1 MKRYLL
7 IILFFSIHCL
17 AKGQDIEL
25 ANEYFKQG
33 EYEKAKDIFQK
44 IAKDKNN
51 IRLIHQNYI
60 QCLFKLKNFDEAE
73 KYLKRQIKSNDL
85 TGIAYRSDYTS
96 LLEMTGKFEE
106 AQKEM
111 ETLIDLAARTEGTIY
126 ELQDLLYRNSKT
138 ELVIQLLKKGRE
150 IAKDENK
157 FAILMARAYLYNGQ
171 KEPMIEEMLK
181 YGLIEGNQDYVKAT
195 FQDNL
200 KTEAE
205 IDMLE
210 KALYSKVQKF
220 PTEQY
225 YTDIL
230 IWHLI
235 QQKEFSKAFIQT
247 RALDRRLR
255 QDGQRVFELAQTALV
270 NKDFKVAIQMYDY
283 VMKEYPQGQYYTYA
297 RRNALFCKEEV
308 VKTAYP
314 VSVADIRS
322 LIKDY
327 QGLFSDLGR
336 NVKTME
342 ALRNTAQLYA
352 FYLNER
358 DTAITVLETA
368 IMIAGSDNAFRDKC
382 KLDLG
387 DIYVLKNEPWEAT
400 LLYSQVEK
408 SQKEDQ
414 LGQEAKLKNA
424 KLHYYN
430 GEFDLSKE
438 VLDILKKAT
447 TREIANDAM
456 QLSLL
461 IQDNIGLDTSEV
473 AMKEYAKVDLLLFQN
488 KNAEAMTAL
497 NQIFEKYKSH
507 SLADDILL
515 LRANTNLKIN
525 QPQKALEDLELL
537 RKNYSFDIL
546 ADDALFLEAKIYEE
560 SFQQK
565 DKAMEL
571 YREILQKFPGSIY
584 GAEAR
589 KRFRNLRGDTIN

>member
-1 MKRYLL
+1 
-7 IILFFSIHCL
+7 
-17 AKGQDIEL
+17 
-25 ANEYFKQG
+25 
-33 EYEKAKDIFQK
+33 
-44 IAKDKNN
+44 
-51 IRLIHQNYI
+51 
-60 QCLFKLKNFDEAE
+60 
-73 KYLKRQIKSNDL
+73 
-85 TGIAYRSDYTS
+85 
-96 LLEMTGKFEE
+96 
-106 AQKEM
+106 
-111 ETLIDLAARTEGTIY
+111 
-126 ELQDLLYRNSKT
+126 
-138 ELVIQLLKKGRE
+138 
-150 IAKDENK
+150 
-157 FAILMARAYLYNGQ
+157 
-171 KEPMIEEMLK
+171 
-181 YGLIEGNQDYVKAT
+181 
-195 FQDNL
+195 
-200 KTEAE
+200 
-205 IDMLE
+205 
-210 KALYSKVQKF
+210 
-220 PTEQY
+220 
-225 YTDIL
+225 
-230 IWHLI
+230 
-235 QQKEFSKAFIQT
+235 
-247 RALDRRLR
+247 
-255 QDGQRVFELAQTALV
+255 
-270 NKDFKVAIQMYDY
+270 
-283 VMKEYPQGQYYTYA
+283 MKEYPHGQFYTYA
-297 RRNALFCKEEV
+297 RRNALFCKEKV
-308 VKTAYP
+308 VKTSFP
-314 VSVADIRS
+314 VNITDIRA

-327 QGLFSDLGR
+327 QGLFSELGR

-368 IMIAGSDNAFRDKC
+368 IMIAGSDNAFRDRC

-408 SQKEDQ
+408 SQKEDY

-424 KLHYYN
+424 KLYYYN

-488 KNAEAMTAL
+488 RNSEAIL
-497 NQIFEKYKSH
+497 VLDQIFEKYKSH
-507 SLADDILL
+507 SLADDILW

-525 QPQKALEDLELL
+525 QPLKALEDLELL
-537 RKNYSFDIL
+537 RKNYNFDIL

-560 SFQQK
+560 NFHQK

-571 YREILQKFPGSIY
+571 YREILQKFSGSIF

>member
-1 MKRYLL
+1 
-7 IILFFSIHCL
+7 
-17 AKGQDIEL
+17 
-25 ANEYFKQG
+25 
-33 EYEKAKDIFQK
+33 
-44 IAKDKNN
+44 
-51 IRLIHQNYI
+51 
-60 QCLFKLKNFDEAE
+60 
-73 KYLKRQIKSNDL
+73 
-85 TGIAYRSDYTS
+85 
-96 LLEMTGKFEE
+96 
-106 AQKEM
+106 
-111 ETLIDLAARTEGTIY
+111 
-126 ELQDLLYRNSKT
+126 
-138 ELVIQLLKKGRE
+138 
-150 IAKDENK
+150 
-157 FAILMARAYLYNGQ
+157 
-171 KEPMIEEMLK
+171 MIEEMLK

-195 FQDNL
+195 LQDNL
-200 KTEAE
+200 KTEPE

-210 KALYSKVQKF
+210 KVLCSKVQRF

-225 YTDIL
+225 YVDIL
-230 IWHLI
+230 IWHLM
-235 QQKEFSKAFIQT
+235 QQKEFTKAFIQT
-247 RALDRRLR
+247 RALDRRLK

-270 NKDFKVAIQMYDY
+270 NRDYKSAIQMYEY
-283 VMKEYPQGQYYTYA
+283 VMKEYPHGQFYTYA

-308 VKTAYP
+308 VKTSFP
-314 VSVADIRS
+314 VNITDIRA

-327 QGLFSDLGR
+327 QGLFSELGR

-368 IMIAGSDNAFRDKC
+368 IMIAGSDNAFRDRC

-408 SQKEDQ
+408 SQKEDY

-424 KLHYYN
+424 KLYYYN

-488 KNAEAMTAL
+488 RNSEAIL
-497 NQIFEKYKSH
+497 VLDQIFEKYKSH
-507 SLADDILL
+507 SLADDILW

-525 QPQKALEDLELL
+525 QPLKALEDLELL
-537 RKNYSFDIL
+537 RKNYNFDIL

-560 SFQQK
+560 NFQQK

-571 YREILQKFPGSIY
+571 YREILQKFSGSIF

>member
-1 MKRYLL
+1 MKQYLL
-7 IILFFSIHCL
+7 IILFFSINWL
-17 AKGQDIEL
+17 AKGQDIDL

-33 EYEKAKDIFQK
+33 EYEKAKDIYLK
-44 IAKDKNN
+44 ISKDKNN
-51 IRLIHQNYI
+51 IRLIHQNFV
-60 QCLFKLKNFDEAE
+60 QCLFKLKNFDEAG

-85 TGIAYRSDYTS
+85 TAIVYRSDYIN
-96 LLEMTGKFEE
+96 LLEITGKFEE

-111 ETLIDLAARTEGTIY
+111 EILIELAARTEGTIY
-126 ELQDLLYRNSKT
+126 ELQEMLYRNSKT
-138 ELVIQLLKKGRE
+138 ELVIQLLNKGRE
-150 IAKDENK
+150 IAKDQNK
-157 FAILMARAYLYNGQ
+157 YAILMARAYLYNGQ

-181 YGLIEGNQDYVKAT
+181 YGLIEGNQDYVKTT

-200 KTEAE
+200 KSEAE

-225 YTDIL
+225 YVDIL
-230 IWHLI
+230 IWQLI
-235 QQKEFSKAFIQT
+235 QQKEFIKAFIQT

-270 NKDFKVAIQMYDY
+270 NRDYKSAIQMYEY
-283 VMKEYPQGQYYTYA
+283 VMKEYPEGQFYAYA

-308 VKTAYP
+308 VKTSFP
-314 VSVADIRS
+314 VNITDIRS

-327 QGLFSDLGR
+327 QGLFLDLGR

-352 FYLNER
+352 FYLNEK

-408 SQKEDQ
+408 SQKEDY

-424 KLHYYN
+424 KLYYYN

-456 QLSLL
+456 QLSLFIL
-461 IQDNIGLDTSEV
+461 DNIGIDTSEV

-488 KNAEAMTAL
+488 RNVEAMTAL
-497 NQIFEKYKSH
+497 DLIYEKYKTH
-507 SLADDILL
+507 SLADDILW
-515 LRANTNLKIN
+515 LRANTNLKTN

-537 RKNYSFDIL
+537 RKNYNFDIL

-560 SFQQK
+560 SFHQK
-565 DKAMEL
+565 ERAMEL
-571 YREILQKFPGSIY
+571 YREILQKFPGSIF

>member
-7 IILFFSIHCL
+7 IIFFFSINWL

-33 EYEKAKDIFQK
+33 EYEKAKNIFQK

-85 TGIAYRSDYTS
+85 TGIVYRSDYTS
-96 LLEMTGKFEE
+96 LLEMNGKFEE

-111 ETLIDLAARTEGTIY
+111 EIVIDLAARTEGTIY
-126 ELQDLLYRNSKT
+126 ELQDMLYKNSKT
-138 ELVIQLLKKGRE
+138 ELVIQLLKRGRE
-150 IAKDENK
+150 FAKDENK
-157 FAILMARAYLYNGQ
+157 FTILMARAYLYNGQ

-181 YGLIEGNQDYVKAT
+181 YGLIEGNYDYVKAT

-200 KTEAE
+200 KTEPE

-210 KALYSKVQKF
+210 KVLYSKVQRF

-225 YTDIL
+225 YVDIL
-230 IWHLI
+230 IWHLM
-235 QQKEFSKAFIQT
+235 QQKEFTKAFIQT
-247 RALDRRLR
+247 RALDRRLK

-270 NKDFKVAIQMYDY
+270 NRDYKSAIQMYEY
-283 VMKEYPQGQYYTYA
+283 VMKEYPQGQFYTYA

-308 VKTAYP
+308 VKTSFP
-314 VSVADIRS
+314 VNISDIRS

-368 IMIAGSDNAFRDKC
+368 IMIAGSDNAFRDRC

-408 SQKEDQ
+408 SQKEDY

-424 KLHYYN
+424 KLHYYS

-488 KNAEAMTAL
+488 RNSEAIL
-497 NQIFEKYKSH
+497 VLDQIFEKYKSH
-507 SLADDILL
+507 SLADDILW

-537 RKNYSFDIL
+537 RKNYNFDIL
-546 ADDALFLEAKIYEE
+546 ADDALFLEAIIYEE
-560 SFQQK
+560 NFQQK

-571 YREILQKFPGSIY
+571 YREILQKFSGSIF

>member
-7 IILFFSIHCL
+7 IILFFSINWL

-85 TGIAYRSDYTS
+85 TGIVYRSDYTS

-111 ETLIDLAARTEGTIY
+111 EILIDLAARSEGTIY

-157 FAILMARAYLYNGQ
+157 YAILMARAYLYNGQ

-181 YGLIEGNQDYVKAT
+181 YGLVEGNQDYVKAT

-205 IDMLE
+205 VDMLE
-210 KALYSKVQKF
+210 KALYSRVQKF

-235 QQKEFSKAFIQT
+235 QQKEFAKAFIQT
-247 RALDRRLR
+247 RALDRRLK

-270 NKDFKVAIQMYDY
+270 NKDYKSAIQMYEY
-283 VMKEYPQGQYYTYA
+283 VMKENPQGQYYAYA

-308 VKTAYP
+308 VKTSYP
-314 VSVADIRS
+314 VSITDIRS

-408 SQKEDQ
+408 SQKEDF

-488 KNAEAMTAL
+488 RNAEAMAAL
-497 NQIFEKYKSH
+497 DQIFEKYKSH
-507 SLADDILL
+507 SLADDILW

-537 RKNYSFDIL
+537 RKNYNVDIL

-560 SFQQK
+560 NFQQK

-571 YREILQKFPGSIY
+571 YREILQKFPGSIF

>member
-1 MKRYLL
+1 MKQYLL
-7 IILFFSIHCL
+7 IFLFFSINWL
-17 AKGQDIEL
+17 AKGQDIDL

-33 EYEKAKDIFQK
+33 EYEKAKDIYLK
-44 IAKDKNN
+44 ISKDKNN
-51 IRLIHQNYI
+51 IRLIHQNFV
-60 QCLFKLKNFDEAE
+60 QCLFKLKNFDEAG
-73 KYLKRQIKSNDL
+73 KYFKRQIKSNDL
-85 TGIAYRSDYTS
+85 TGIVYRSDYIN
-96 LLEMTGKFEE
+96 LLEITGKFEE

-111 ETLIDLAARTEGTIY
+111 EILIDLAARTEGTIY
-126 ELQDLLYRNSKT
+126 ELQDILYRNSKT
-138 ELVIQLLKKGRE
+138 ELVIQLFNKSRE
-150 IAKDENK
+150 IAKDQNK
-157 FAILMARAYLYNGQ
+157 YALLMARAYLYNGQ
-171 KEPMIEEMLK
+171 KESMIEEMLK
-181 YGLIEGNQDYVKAT
+181 YGLIEGNQDYVKTT

-200 KTEAE
+200 KNEAE

-210 KALYSKVQKF
+210 KALYSKVQKY

-225 YTDIL
+225 YVDIL
-230 IWHLI
+230 IWQLI
-235 QQKEFSKAFIQT
+235 QQKEFIKAFIQT
-247 RALDRRLR
+247 RALDRRFK

-270 NKDFKVAIQMYDY
+270 NKDYKSAIQMYEY
-283 VMKEYPQGQYYTYA
+283 VMKEYPEGQFYAYA
-297 RRNALFCKEEV
+297 RRNSLFCKEEV
-308 VKTAYP
+308 VKTSFP
-314 VSVADIRS
+314 VNITDIRS

-327 QGLFSDLGR
+327 QGLFLDLGR
-336 NVKTME
+336 NIKTME

-352 FYLNER
+352 FYLNEK
-358 DTAITVLETA
+358 DTAIKVLENA
-368 IMIAGSDNAFRDKC
+368 IMIAGSDNAFRDRC

-408 SQKEDQ
+408 SQKEDY

-424 KLHYYN
+424 KLYYYN

-456 QLSLL
+456 QLSLFIL
-461 IQDNIGLDTSEV
+461 DNIGIDTSEV

-488 KNAEAMTAL
+488 RNSEAMTTL
-497 NQIFEKYKSH
+497 DQIFEKYKTN
-507 SLADDILL
+507 SLADDILW
-515 LRANTNLKIN
+515 LRANTNLKTN

-537 RKNYSFDIL
+537 RKNYNFDIL

-560 SFQQK
+560 NFQQK

-571 YREILQKFPGSIY
+571 YREILQKFPGSIF

>member
-60 QCLFKLKNFDEAE
+60 QCLFKLKNFDEVE

-270 NKDFKVAIQMYDY
+270 NKDFKVAIQMYEY

-488 KNAEAMTAL
+488 KNAEAMIAL

-584 GAEAR
+584 EAEAR

>member
-96 LLEMTGKFEE
+96 LLAMTGKFEE

-270 NKDFKVAIQMYDY
+270 NKDFKVAIQMYEY

-387 DIYVLKNEPWEAT
+387 DIYVLKNESWEAT

-488 KNAEAMTAL
+488 KNAEAMIAL

>member
-7 IILFFSIHCL
+7 IILIFSINWL

-33 EYEKAKDIFQK
+33 EYEKAKNIFQK

-51 IRLIHQNYI
+51 IRLVHQNYI

-85 TGIAYRSDYTS
+85 TGIVYRSDYTS
-96 LLEMTGKFEE
+96 LLEMNGKFEE

-111 ETLIDLAARTEGTIY
+111 EILIDLAARTEGTIY
-126 ELQDLLYRNSKT
+126 ELQDMLYRNSKT
-138 ELVIQLLKKGRE
+138 ELVIQLLKRGRE
-150 IAKDENK
+150 FAKDDNK
-157 FAILMARAYLYNGQ
+157 FTILMARAYLYNGQ

-200 KTEAE
+200 KTELE

-210 KALYSKVQKF
+210 KALYSKVQRF

-225 YTDIL
+225 YVDIL
-230 IWHLI
+230 IWHLM
-235 QQKEFSKAFIQT
+235 QQKEFTKAFIQT
-247 RALDRRLR
+247 RALDRRLK

-270 NKDFKVAIQMYDY
+270 NRDYKSAIQMYEY
-283 VMKEYPQGQYYTYA
+283 VMKEYPQGQFYTYA

-308 VKTAYP
+308 VKTSFP
-314 VSVADIRS
+314 VNINDIRS

-352 FYLNER
+352 FYLNEK

-368 IMIAGSDNAFRDKC
+368 IMIAGSDNTFRDRC

-408 SQKEDQ
+408 SQKEEY

-473 AMKEYAKVDLLLFQN
+473 AMKEYANVDLLLFQN
-488 KNAEAMTAL
+488 RNSEAIL
-497 NQIFEKYKSH
+497 VLDQIFEKYKSH
-507 SLADDILL
+507 SLADDILW

-537 RKNYSFDIL
+537 RKNYNFDIL

-560 SFQQK
+560 NFQQK

-571 YREILQKFPGSIY
+571 YREILQKFSGSIF

>member
-7 IILFFSIHCL
+7 IILFFSINWL

-33 EYEKAKDIFQK
+33 EYEKAKNIFQK

-73 KYLKRQIKSNDL
+73 KYLKRQIKNNDL
-85 TGIAYRSDYTS
+85 TGIVYRSDYTN
-96 LLEMTGKFEE
+96 LLEMNGKFEE

-111 ETLIDLAARTEGTIY
+111 EILIDLAARTEGTIY
-126 ELQDLLYRNSKT
+126 ELQDMLYKNSKT
-138 ELVIQLLKKGRE
+138 ELVIQLLKRGRE
-150 IAKDENK
+150 YAKDENR
-157 FAILMARAYLYNGQ
+157 FTILMARAYLYNGQ

-200 KTEAE
+200 KTEPE

-210 KALYSKVQKF
+210 KVLYSKVQRF

-225 YTDIL
+225 YVDIL
-230 IWHLI
+230 IWHLM
-235 QQKEFSKAFIQT
+235 QQKEFTKAFIQT
-247 RALDRRLR
+247 RALDRRLK

-270 NKDFKVAIQMYDY
+270 NRDYKSAIQMYEY
-283 VMKEYPQGQYYTYA
+283 VMKEYPQGQFYTYA

-308 VKTAYP
+308 VKTSFP
-314 VSVADIRS
+314 VNITDIRA

-368 IMIAGSDNAFRDKC
+368 IMIAGSDNAFRDRC

-408 SQKEDQ
+408 SQKEDY

-488 KNAEAMTAL
+488 RNSEAIL
-497 NQIFEKYKSH
+497 VLDQIFEKYKSH
-507 SLADDILL
+507 SLADDILW
-515 LRANTNLKIN
+515 LRANTNLIIN

-537 RKNYSFDIL
+537 RKNYNFDIL

-560 SFQQK
+560 NFQQK

-571 YREILQKFPGSIY
+571 YREILQKFSGSIF

>member
-1 MKRYLL
+1 MKQYLL
-7 IILFFSIHCL
+7 IILFFSINWL
-17 AKGQDIEL
+17 AKGQDIDL

-33 EYEKAKDIFQK
+33 EYEKAKDIYLK
-44 IAKDKNN
+44 ISKDKNN
-51 IRLIHQNYI
+51 IRLIHQNFV
-60 QCLFKLKNFDEAE
+60 QCLFKLKNFDEAG

-85 TGIAYRSDYTS
+85 TAIVYRSDYIN
-96 LLEMTGKFEE
+96 LLEITGKFEE

-111 ETLIDLAARTEGTIY
+111 EILIELAARTEGTIY
-126 ELQDLLYRNSKT
+126 ELQEMLYRNSKT
-138 ELVIQLLKKGRE
+138 ELVIQLLNKGRE
-150 IAKDENK
+150 IAKDQNK
-157 FAILMARAYLYNGQ
+157 YAILMARAYLYNGQ

-181 YGLIEGNQDYVKAT
+181 YGLIEGNQDYVKTT

-200 KTEAE
+200 KSEAE

-225 YTDIL
+225 YVDIL
-230 IWHLI
+230 IWQLI
-235 QQKEFSKAFIQT
+235 QQKEFIKAFIQT

-270 NKDFKVAIQMYDY
+270 NRDYKSAIQMYEY
-283 VMKEYPQGQYYTYA
+283 VMKEYPEGQFYAYA

-308 VKTAYP
+308 VKTSFP
-314 VSVADIRS
+314 VNNTDIRS

-327 QGLFSDLGR
+327 QGLFLDLGR

-352 FYLNER
+352 FYLNEK

-408 SQKEDQ
+408 SQKEDY

-424 KLHYYN
+424 KLYYYN

-456 QLSLL
+456 QLSLFIL
-461 IQDNIGLDTSEV
+461 DNIGIDTSEV

-488 KNAEAMTAL
+488 RNVEAMTAL
-497 NQIFEKYKSH
+497 DLIYEKYKTH
-507 SLADDILL
+507 SLADDILW
-515 LRANTNLKIN
+515 LRANTNLKTN

-537 RKNYSFDIL
+537 RKNYNFDIL

-565 DKAMEL
+565 EKAMEL

>member
-157 FAILMARAYLYNGQ
+157 FAILMARAYLYNSQ

-270 NKDFKVAIQMYDY
+270 NKDFKVAIQMYEY

-488 KNAEAMTAL
+488 KNAEAMIAL

>member
-7 IILFFSIHCL
+7 IILIFSINWL

-33 EYEKAKDIFQK
+33 EYEKAKNIFQK

-51 IRLIHQNYI
+51 IRLVHQNYI

-85 TGIAYRSDYTS
+85 TGIVYRSDYTS
-96 LLEMTGKFEE
+96 LLEMNGKFEE

-111 ETLIDLAARTEGTIY
+111 EILIDLAARTEGTIY
-126 ELQDLLYRNSKT
+126 ELQDMLYRNSKT
-138 ELVIQLLKKGRE
+138 ELVIQLLKRGRVY
-150 IAKDENK
+150 AKDDNK
-157 FAILMARAYLYNGQ
+157 FTILMARAYLYNGQ

-200 KTEAE
+200 KTELE

-210 KALYSKVQKF
+210 KALYSKVQRF

-225 YTDIL
+225 YVDIL
-230 IWHLI
+230 IWHLM
-235 QQKEFSKAFIQT
+235 QQKEFTKAFIQT
-247 RALDRRLR
+247 RALDRRLK

-270 NKDFKVAIQMYDY
+270 NRDYKSAIQMYEY
-283 VMKEYPQGQYYTYA
+283 VMKEYPQGQFYTYA

-308 VKTAYP
+308 VKTSFP
-314 VSVADIRS
+314 VNINDIRS

-368 IMIAGSDNAFRDKC
+368 IMIAGSDNTFRDRC

-408 SQKEDQ
+408 SQKEEY

-473 AMKEYAKVDLLLFQN
+473 AMKEYANVDLLLFQN
-488 KNAEAMTAL
+488 RNSEAIL
-497 NQIFEKYKSH
+497 VLDQIFEKYKSH
-507 SLADDILL
+507 SLADDILW

-537 RKNYSFDIL
+537 RKNYNFDIL

-560 SFQQK
+560 NFQQK

-571 YREILQKFPGSIY
+571 YREILQKFSGSIF

>member
-73 KYLKRQIKSNDL
+73 RYLKRQIKSNDL

-270 NKDFKVAIQMYDY
+270 NKDFKVAIQMYEY

-336 NVKTME
+336 NVKTMD

-488 KNAEAMTAL
+488 KNAEAMIAL

>member
-1 MKRYLL
+1 M
-7 IILFFSIHCL
+7 FVIHWV
-17 AKGQDIEL
+17 ANGQDIEL

-60 QCLFKLKNFDEAE
+60 QCLLKLKNYDEAE
-73 KYLKRQIKSNDL
+73 KYLKRQFKSNES
-85 TGIAYRSDYTS
+85 TIIYRADYIT
-96 LLEMTGKFEE
+96 LLEMTGKIDE
-106 AQKEM
+106 AQKET
-111 ETLIDLAARTEGTIY
+111 ELLIDIASKQEGTIY
-126 ELQDLLYRNSKT
+126 ELQDFFYKNSKL
-138 ELVIQLLKKGRE
+138 EQVVQLLKKSRLV
-150 IAKDENK
+150 AKDENK
-157 FAILMARAYLYNGQ
+157 YAILMARAYLYNGQ
-171 KEPMIEEMLK
+171 KDNMIEEMLK
-181 YGLIEGNQDYVKAT
+181 YGLTEGNAEYVKAT

-200 KTEAE
+200 KTDSE

-210 KALYSKVQKF
+210 KALYSRVQKF
-220 PTEQY
+220 PNEQY
-225 YTDIL
+225 YNEIL
-230 IWHLI
+230 IWHLV
-235 QQKEFSKAFIQT
+235 QQKEFYKAFIQT
-247 RALDRRLR
+247 RALDRRFK
-255 QDGQRVFELAQTALV
+255 QDGQKVFELAQTALV
-270 NKDFKVAIQMYDY
+270 NKDYRNAIQMYEY
-283 VMKEYPQGQYYTYA
+283 VLKEYPQGQYYTYA
-297 RRNALFCKEEV
+297 RRNAIFCKEEV
-308 VKTAYP
+308 VKTTYP
-314 VSVADIRS
+314 VNLTDIRN

-327 QGLFSDLGR
+327 QSMFTDLGR
-336 NVKTME
+336 NTKTME

-358 DTAITVLETA
+358 DTAIVVLETA
-368 IMIAGSDNAFRDKC
+368 ILIAGSDNIFRDKC
-382 KLDLG
+382 KIDLG

-408 SQKEDQ
+408 SEKEEL
-414 LGQEAKLKNA
+414 LGQEAKLRNA

-430 GEFDLSKE
+430 GDFALAKD

-473 AMKEYAKVDLLLFQN
+473 AMKEYASIDLLLFQN
-488 KNAEAMTAL
+488 KNEEAMIAL
-497 NQIFEKYKSH
+497 NKMFEKFKSH
-507 SLADDILL
+507 SLADEILW
-515 LRANTNLKIN
+515 LRANTNLKTN
-525 QPQKALEDLELL
+525 QPQKALEDLELI
-537 RKNYSFDIL
+537 RKNYNFDIL
-546 ADDALFLEAKIYEE
+546 ADDALFLAAKIYEE
-560 SFQQK
+560 NLEQK

>member
-7 IILFFSIHCL
+7 IILFFGIQIM

-60 QCLFKLKNFDEAE
+60 QCLFKLKNFDDAE

-85 TGIAYRSDYTS
+85 TGIVFRSDYTS

-111 ETLIDLAARTEGTIY
+111 ENLIDLAARSEGSIY

-157 FAILMARAYLYNGQ
+157 YAILMARAFLYNGQ

-181 YGLIEGNQDYVKAT
+181 YGLLEGNQEYVKAT

-205 IDMLE
+205 VDMLE

-235 QQKEFSKAFIQT
+235 QQKEFTKAFIQT

-270 NKDFKVAIQMYDY
+270 NKDYKSAIQMYEY
-283 VMKEYPQGQYYTYA
+283 VMKEYPQGQYYAYA

-308 VKTAYP
+308 VKTTYP
-314 VSVADIRS
+314 VSIADIRS

-336 NVKTME
+336 NIKTME

-358 DTAITVLETA
+358 DTAISVLETA
-368 IMIAGSDNAFRDKC
+368 IMIAGSDNTFRDKC

-387 DIYVLKNEPWEAT
+387 DIYILKNEPWEAT

-408 SQKEDQ
+408 SQKEDF

-430 GEFDLSKE
+430 GEFDLAKD

-488 KNAEAMTAL
+488 RNSEAMAAL
-497 NQIFEKYKSH
+497 DQIFEKYKSH
-507 SLADDILL
+507 SLADDILW

-525 QPQKALEDLELL
+525 KPEKALEDLELL
-537 RKNYSFDIL
+537 RKNYNFDIL
-546 ADDALFLEAKIYEE
+546 ADDALFLQAKIYEE
-560 SFQQK
+560 NFQQK

-571 YREILQKFPGSIY
+571 YREILQKFPGSIF

-589 KRFRNLRGDTIN
+589 KRFRYLRGDTIN

>member
-1 MKRYLL
+1 
-7 IILFFSIHCL
+7 
-17 AKGQDIEL
+17 
-25 ANEYFKQG
+25 
-33 EYEKAKDIFQK
+33 
-44 IAKDKNN
+44 
-51 IRLIHQNYI
+51 
-60 QCLFKLKNFDEAE
+60 
-73 KYLKRQIKSNDL
+73 
-85 TGIAYRSDYTS
+85 
-96 LLEMTGKFEE
+96 
-106 AQKEM
+106 
-111 ETLIDLAARTEGTIY
+111 
-126 ELQDLLYRNSKT
+126 
-138 ELVIQLLKKGRE
+138 
-150 IAKDENK
+150 
-157 FAILMARAYLYNGQ
+157 MARAYLYNGQ

-200 KTEAE
+200 KTELE

-210 KALYSKVQKF
+210 MALYSKVQRF

-225 YTDIL
+225 YVDIL
-230 IWHLI
+230 IWHLM
-235 QQKEFSKAFIQT
+235 QQKEFTKAFIQT
-247 RALDRRLR
+247 RALDRRLK

-270 NKDFKVAIQMYDY
+270 NRDYKSAIQMYEY
-283 VMKEYPQGQYYTYA
+283 VMKEYPQGQFYTYA

-308 VKTAYP
+308 VKTSFP
-314 VSVADIRS
+314 VNINDIRS

-352 FYLNER
+352 FYLNEK

-368 IMIAGSDNAFRDKC
+368 IMIAGSDNTFRDRC

-408 SQKEDQ
+408 SQKEEY

-473 AMKEYAKVDLLLFQN
+473 AMKEYANVDLLLFQN
-488 KNAEAMTAL
+488 RNSEAIL
-497 NQIFEKYKSH
+497 VLDQIFEKYKSH
-507 SLADDILL
+507 SLADDILW

-537 RKNYSFDIL
+537 RKNYNFDIL

-560 SFQQK
+560 NFQQK

-571 YREILQKFPGSIY
+571 YREILQKFSGSIF

>member
-1 MKRYLL
+1 M
-7 IILFFSIHCL
+7 
-17 AKGQDIEL
+17 
-25 ANEYFKQG
+25 
-33 EYEKAKDIFQK
+33 YE
-44 IAKDKNN
+44 
-51 IRLIHQNYI
+51 
-60 QCLFKLKNFDEAE
+60 
-73 KYLKRQIKSNDL
+73 
-85 TGIAYRSDYTS
+85 
-96 LLEMTGKFEE
+96 
-106 AQKEM
+106 
-111 ETLIDLAARTEGTIY
+111 
-126 ELQDLLYRNSKT
+126 
-138 ELVIQLLKKGRE
+138 
-150 IAKDENK
+150 
-157 FAILMARAYLYNGQ
+157 
-171 KEPMIEEMLK
+171 
-181 YGLIEGNQDYVKAT
+181 
-195 FQDNL
+195 
-200 KTEAE
+200 
-205 IDMLE
+205 
-210 KALYSKVQKF
+210 
-220 PTEQY
+220 
-225 YTDIL
+225 
-230 IWHLI
+230 
-235 QQKEFSKAFIQT
+235 
-247 RALDRRLR
+247 
-255 QDGQRVFELAQTALV
+255 
-270 NKDFKVAIQMYDY
+270 Y

-297 RRNALFCKEEV
+297 RRNAIFCKEEI
-308 VKTAYP
+308 VKTTYP
-314 VSVADIRS
+314 VNINDIRG

-414 LGQEAKLKNA
+414 LGQEAKLRNA

-461 IQDNIGLDTSEV
+461 IQDNIGLDTSEA
-473 AMKEYAKVDLLLFQN
+473 AMKEYANIDLLLFQN
-488 KNAEAMTAL
+488 KNSEAMIAL
-497 NQIFEKYKSH
+497 DIIFEKYKSH
-507 SLADDILL
+507 SLADDILW
-515 LRANTNLKIN
+515 LRANTHLKIN
-525 QPQKALEDLELL
+525 QAQKALEDLEIL
-537 RKNYSFDIL
+537 RKNYNFDIL

-560 SFQQK
+560 NLNQK

-571 YREILQKFPGSIY
+571 YREVLQKFPGSIY

>member
-235 QQKEFSKAFIQT
+235 QQKEFFKAFIQT

-270 NKDFKVAIQMYDY
+270 NKDFKVAIQMYEY

-488 KNAEAMTAL
+488 KNAEAMIAL

>member
-7 IILFFSIHCL
+7 IILFFSINWL

-33 EYEKAKDIFQK
+33 EYEKAKNIFQK

-73 KYLKRQIKSNDL
+73 KYLKRQIKNNDL
-85 TGIAYRSDYTS
+85 TGIVYRSDYTN
-96 LLEMTGKFEE
+96 LLEMNGKLEE

-111 ETLIDLAARTEGTIY
+111 EILIDLAARSEGTIY
-126 ELQDLLYRNSKT
+126 ELQDMLYRNSKT
-138 ELVIQLLKKGRE
+138 ELVIQLLKRGRE
-150 IAKDENK
+150 FSKDENK

-195 FQDNL
+195 LQDNL
-200 KTEAE
+200 KTEPE

-210 KALYSKVQKF
+210 KVLYSKVQRF

-225 YTDIL
+225 YVDIL
-230 IWHLI
+230 IWHLM
-235 QQKEFSKAFIQT
+235 QQKEFTKAFIQT
-247 RALDRRLR
+247 RALDRRLK

-270 NKDFKVAIQMYDY
+270 NRDYKSAIQMYEY
-283 VMKEYPQGQYYTYA
+283 VMKEYPHGQFYTYA

-308 VKTAYP
+308 VKTRFP
-314 VSVADIRS
+314 VNITDIRA

-327 QGLFSDLGR
+327 QGLFSELGR

-368 IMIAGSDNAFRDKC
+368 IMIAGSDNAFRDRC

-408 SQKEDQ
+408 SQKEDY

-424 KLHYYN
+424 KLYYYN

-488 KNAEAMTAL
+488 RNSEAIL
-497 NQIFEKYKSH
+497 VLDQIFEKYKSH
-507 SLADDILL
+507 SLADDILW

-525 QPQKALEDLELL
+525 QPLKALEDLELL
-537 RKNYSFDIL
+537 RKNYNFDIL

-560 SFQQK
+560 NFQQK

-571 YREILQKFPGSIY
+571 YREILQKFSGSIF

>member
-7 IILFFSIHCL
+7 IIFFFSINWL

-33 EYEKAKDIFQK
+33 EYEKAKNIFQK

-85 TGIAYRSDYTS
+85 TGIVYRSDYTS
-96 LLEMTGKFEE
+96 LLEMNGKFEE

-111 ETLIDLAARTEGTIY
+111 EIVIDLAARTEGTIY
-126 ELQDLLYRNSKT
+126 ELQDILYRNSKT
-138 ELVIQLLKKGRE
+138 ELVIQLLKRGRE
-150 IAKDENK
+150 FAKDENK
-157 FAILMARAYLYNGQ
+157 FTILMARAYLYNGQ

-181 YGLIEGNQDYVKAT
+181 YGLIEGNYDYVKAT

-200 KTEAE
+200 KTEPE

-210 KALYSKVQKF
+210 KVLYSKVQRF

-225 YTDIL
+225 YVDIL
-230 IWHLI
+230 IWHLM
-235 QQKEFSKAFIQT
+235 QQKEFTKAFIQT
-247 RALDRRLR
+247 RALDRRLK

-270 NKDFKVAIQMYDY
+270 NRDYKSAIQMYEY
-283 VMKEYPQGQYYTYA
+283 VMKEYPQGQFYTYA

-308 VKTAYP
+308 LKTSFP
-314 VSVADIRS
+314 VNITDIRS

-368 IMIAGSDNAFRDKC
+368 IMIAASDNAFRDRC

-408 SQKEDQ
+408 SQKEDY

-424 KLHYYN
+424 KLHYYS

-488 KNAEAMTAL
+488 RNSEAILVL

-507 SLADDILL
+507 SLADDILW

-537 RKNYSFDIL
+537 RKNYNFDIL
-546 ADDALFLEAKIYEE
+546 ADDALFLEAIIYEE
-560 SFQQK
+560 NFQQK

-571 YREILQKFPGSIY
+571 YREILQKFSGSIF

>member
-1 MKRYLL
+1 MKRYLILCL
-7 IILFFSIHCL
+7 ILMVGLIVR
-17 AKGQDIEL
+17 AQDIEL

-44 IAKDKNN
+44 IVKDKKANAT
-51 IRLIHQNYI
+51 LVHQNYL
-60 QCLFKLKNFDEAE
+60 QCLLKLKDFNEAE
-73 KYLKRQIKSNDL
+73 KFLKRQIKNNESM
-85 TGIAYRSDYTS
+85 IIYRADYAN
-96 LLEMTGKFEE
+96 LLEMTGRIDES
-106 AQKEM
+106 QKEM
-111 ETLIDLAARTEGTIY
+111 SMLIDAAAKSESSIF
-126 ELQDLLYRNSKT
+126 ELQDFLYRNAKT
-138 ELVIQLLKKGRE
+138 EQVIQLLKKGRE
-150 IAKDENK
+150 VFRDENR
-157 FAILMARAYLYNGQ
+157 FALFLARAYLYNGQ
-171 KEPMIEEMLK
+171 KDLMIEEMLK
-181 YGLIEGNQDYVKAT
+181 YGFTEGNQDYIKAT

-200 KTEAE
+200 KTEPE

-210 KALYSKVQKF
+210 KVLYSKVQRF
-220 PTEQY
+220 PNEQY
-225 YTDIL
+225 YTDML

-235 QQKEFSKAFIQT
+235 QQKEFYKAFIQT
-247 RALDRRLR
+247 RALDRRLK
-255 QDGQRVFELAQTALV
+255 QDGQKVFELAQITLI
-270 NKDFKVAIQMYDY
+270 NKDFRNATQMYEY
-283 VMKEYPQGQYYTYA
+283 VMKEYPQGQFYPYA
-297 RRNALFCKEEV
+297 RRNVIFCKEEV
-308 VKTAYP
+308 IKTTYP
-314 VSVADIRS
+314 VNLTDIRG
-322 LIKDY
+322 LIKSY
-327 QGLFSDLGR
+327 QGLFADLGQ

-358 DTAITVLETA
+358 DTATLILETA
-368 IMIAGSDNAFRDKC
+368 IKIAGSDNIFRDKC

-400 LLYSQVEK
+400 LVYSQVEK

-414 LGQEAKLKNA
+414 LGQDAKLRNA

-473 AMKEYAKVDLLLFQN
+473 AMKEYAAIDLLLFQN
-488 KNAEAMTAL
+488 KNTEAIAAL
-497 NQIFEKYKSH
+497 DKAFEKYKTH
-507 SLADDILL
+507 GLADEILW
-515 LRANTNLKIN
+515 LRANTNMKIN
-525 QPQKALEDLELL
+525 EPNKALNDLELL
-537 RKNYSFDIL
+537 RKNYNFDIL
-546 ADDALFLEAKIYEE
+546 ADDAVFLEAKIYDEKLD
-560 SFQQK
+560 QK

>member
-1 MKRYLL
+1 MKQYLL
-7 IILFFSIHCL
+7 IILFFSINWL
-17 AKGQDIEL
+17 AKGQDIDL

-33 EYEKAKDIFQK
+33 EYEKAKDIYLK
-44 IAKDKNN
+44 ISKDKNN
-51 IRLIHQNYI
+51 IRLIHQNFV
-60 QCLFKLKNFDEAE
+60 QCLFKLKNFDEAG

-85 TGIAYRSDYTS
+85 TAIVYRSDYIN
-96 LLEMTGKFEE
+96 LLEITGKFEE

-111 ETLIDLAARTEGTIY
+111 EILIELAARTEGTIY
-126 ELQDLLYRNSKT
+126 ELQEMLYRNSKT
-138 ELVIQLLKKGRE
+138 ELVIQLLNKGRE
-150 IAKDENK
+150 IAKDQNK
-157 FAILMARAYLYNGQ
+157 YAILMARAYLYNGQ

-181 YGLIEGNQDYVKAT
+181 YGLIEGNQDYVKTT

-200 KTEAE
+200 KSEAE

-225 YTDIL
+225 YVDIL
-230 IWHLI
+230 IWQLI
-235 QQKEFSKAFIQT
+235 QQKEFIKAFIQT

-270 NKDFKVAIQMYDY
+270 NRDYKSAIQMYEY
-283 VMKEYPQGQYYTYA
+283 VMKEYPEGQFYAYA

-308 VKTAYP
+308 VKTSFP
-314 VSVADIRS
+314 VNITDIRS

-327 QGLFSDLGR
+327 QGLFLDLGR

-352 FYLNER
+352 FYLNEK

-408 SQKEDQ
+408 SQKEDY

-424 KLHYYN
+424 KLYYYN

-456 QLSLL
+456 QLSLFIL
-461 IQDNIGLDTSEV
+461 DNIGIDTSEV

-488 KNAEAMTAL
+488 RNVEAMTAL
-497 NQIFEKYKSH
+497 DLIYEKYKTH
-507 SLADDILL
+507 SLADDILW
-515 LRANTNLKIN
+515 LRANTNLKTN

-537 RKNYSFDIL
+537 RKNYNFDIL

-565 DKAMEL
+565 EKAMEL

>member
-7 IILFFSIHCL
+7 IIFFFSINWL

-33 EYEKAKDIFQK
+33 EYEKAKNIFQK

-85 TGIAYRSDYTS
+85 TGIVYRSDYTS
-96 LLEMTGKFEE
+96 LLEMNGKFEE

-111 ETLIDLAARTEGTIY
+111 EIVIDLAARTEGTIY
-126 ELQDLLYRNSKT
+126 ELQDMLYKNSKT
-138 ELVIQLLKKGRE
+138 ELVIQLLKRGRE
-150 IAKDENK
+150 FAKDENK
-157 FAILMARAYLYNGQ
+157 FTILMARAYLYNGQ

-181 YGLIEGNQDYVKAT
+181 YGLIEGNYDYVKAT

-200 KTEAE
+200 KTEPE

-210 KALYSKVQKF
+210 KVLYSKVQRF

-225 YTDIL
+225 YVDIL
-230 IWHLI
+230 IWHLM
-235 QQKEFSKAFIQT
+235 QQKEFTKAFIQT
-247 RALDRRLR
+247 RALDRRLK

-270 NKDFKVAIQMYDY
+270 NRDYKSAIQMYEY
-283 VMKEYPQGQYYTYA
+283 VMKEYPQGQFYTYA

-308 VKTAYP
+308 VKTSFP
-314 VSVADIRS
+314 VNITDIRS

-368 IMIAGSDNAFRDKC
+368 IMIAGSDNAFRDRC

-408 SQKEDQ
+408 SQKEDY

-424 KLHYYN
+424 KLHYYS

-488 KNAEAMTAL
+488 RNSEAILVL

-507 SLADDILL
+507 SLADDILW

-537 RKNYSFDIL
+537 RKNYNFDIL
-546 ADDALFLEAKIYEE
+546 ADDALFLEAIIYEE
-560 SFQQK
+560 NFQQK

-571 YREILQKFPGSIY
+571 YREILQKFSGSIF

>member
-1 MKRYLL
+1 MKQYLL
-7 IILFFSIHCL
+7 IILFFSINWL
-17 AKGQDIEL
+17 AKGQDIDL

-33 EYEKAKDIFQK
+33 EYEKAKDIYLK
-44 IAKDKNN
+44 ISKDKNN
-51 IRLIHQNYI
+51 NRLIHQNFV
-60 QCLFKLKNFDEAE
+60 QCLFKLKNFDEAG

-85 TGIAYRSDYTS
+85 TAIVYRSDYIN
-96 LLEMTGKFEE
+96 LLEITGKFEE

-111 ETLIDLAARTEGTIY
+111 EILIELAARTEGTIY
-126 ELQDLLYRNSKT
+126 ELQEMLYRNSKT
-138 ELVIQLLKKGRE
+138 ELVIQLLNKGRE
-150 IAKDENK
+150 IAKDQNK
-157 FAILMARAYLYNGQ
+157 YAILMARAYLYNGQ

-181 YGLIEGNQDYVKAT
+181 YGLIEGNQDYVKTT

-200 KTEAE
+200 KSEAE

-225 YTDIL
+225 YVDIL
-230 IWHLI
+230 IWQLI
-235 QQKEFSKAFIQT
+235 QQKEFIKAFIQT

-270 NKDFKVAIQMYDY
+270 NRDYKSAIQMYEY
-283 VMKEYPQGQYYTYA
+283 VMKEYPEGQFYAYA

-308 VKTAYP
+308 VKTSFP
-314 VSVADIRS
+314 VNNTDIRS

-327 QGLFSDLGR
+327 QGLFLDLGR

-352 FYLNER
+352 FYLNEK
-358 DTAITVLETA
+358 DTAITVLENA

-408 SQKEDQ
+408 SQKEDY

-424 KLHYYN
+424 KLYYYN

-456 QLSLL
+456 QLSLFIL
-461 IQDNIGLDTSEV
+461 DNIGIDTSEV

-488 KNAEAMTAL
+488 RNLEAMTAL
-497 NQIFEKYKSH
+497 DLIFEKYKTH
-507 SLADDILL
+507 SLADDILW
-515 LRANTNLKIN
+515 LRANTNLKTN

-537 RKNYSFDIL
+537 RKNYNFDIL

-560 SFQQK
+560 SFHQK
-565 DKAMEL
+565 ERAMEL
-571 YREILQKFPGSIY
+571 YRKILQKFPGSIY

>member
-1 MKRYLL
+1 MKQYLL
-7 IILFFSIHCL
+7 IILFFSINWL
-17 AKGQDIEL
+17 AKGQDIDL

-33 EYEKAKDIFQK
+33 EYEKAKDIYLK
-44 IAKDKNN
+44 ISKDKNN
-51 IRLIHQNYI
+51 IRLIHQNFV
-60 QCLFKLKNFDEAE
+60 QCLFKLKNFDEAG

-85 TGIAYRSDYTS
+85 TAIVYRSDYIN
-96 LLEMTGKFEE
+96 LLEITGKFEE

-111 ETLIDLAARTEGTIY
+111 EILIELAARTEGTIY
-126 ELQDLLYRNSKT
+126 ELQEMLYRNSKT
-138 ELVIQLLKKGRE
+138 ELVIQLLNKGRE
-150 IAKDENK
+150 IAKDQNK
-157 FAILMARAYLYNGQ
+157 YAILMARAYLYNGQ

-181 YGLIEGNQDYVKAT
+181 YGLIEGNQDYVKTT

-200 KTEAE
+200 KSEAE

-225 YTDIL
+225 YVDIL
-230 IWHLI
+230 IWQLI
-235 QQKEFSKAFIQT
+235 QQKEFIKAFIQT

-270 NKDFKVAIQMYDY
+270 NRDYKSAIQMYEY
-283 VMKEYPQGQYYTYA
+283 VMKEYPEGQFYAYA

-308 VKTAYP
+308 VKTSFP
-314 VSVADIRS
+314 VNITDIRS

-327 QGLFSDLGR
+327 QGLFLDLGR

-352 FYLNER
+352 FYLNEK
-358 DTAITVLETA
+358 DTAITVLENA

-408 SQKEDQ
+408 SQKEDY

-424 KLHYYN
+424 KLYYYN

-456 QLSLL
+456 QLSLFIL
-461 IQDNIGLDTSEV
+461 DNIGIDTSEV

-488 KNAEAMTAL
+488 RNVEAMTAL
-497 NQIFEKYKSH
+497 DLIYEKYKTH
-507 SLADDILL
+507 SLADDILW
-515 LRANTNLKIN
+515 LRANTNLKTN

-537 RKNYSFDIL
+537 RKNYNFDIL

-565 DKAMEL
+565 EKAMEL

>member
-7 IILFFSIHCL
+7 IILFFSIHWL

-73 KYLKRQIKSNDL
+73 KYLKRQIRSNDL
-85 TGIAYRSDYTS
+85 TGIVFRSDYTN

-157 FAILMARAYLYNGQ
+157 YAILMARAYLYNGQ

-181 YGLIEGNQDYVKAT
+181 YGLAESNQDYVKAT

-235 QQKEFSKAFIQT
+235 QQKEFTKAFIQT
-247 RALDRRLR
+247 RALDRRLK
-255 QDGQRVFELAQTALV
+255 QEGQRVFELAQTALV
-270 NKDFKVAIQMYDY
+270 NKDYKSAIQMYEY
-283 VMKEYPQGQYYTYA
+283 VMKEYPQGQYYAYA

-308 VKTAYP
+308 VKTTYP
-314 VSVADIRS
+314 VSIADIRS

-430 GEFDLSKE
+430 GEFDLAKD

-473 AMKEYAKVDLLLFQN
+473 AMQEYAKVDLLLFQN
-488 KNAEAMTAL
+488 RNAEAMAAL
-497 NQIFEKYKSH
+497 DQIFEKYKSH
-507 SLADDILL
+507 SLADDILW

-525 QPQKALEDLELL
+525 KPEKALEDLELL
-537 RKNYSFDIL
+537 RKNYNFDIL

-560 SFQQK
+560 NFQQK

-571 YREILQKFPGSIY
+571 YREILQKFPGSIF

>member
-7 IILFFSIHCL
+7 IILFFSINWL

-33 EYEKAKDIFQK
+33 EYEKAKNIFQK

-73 KYLKRQIKSNDL
+73 KYLKRQIKNNDL
-85 TGIAYRSDYTS
+85 TGIVYRSDYTN
-96 LLEMTGKFEE
+96 LLEMNGKFEE

-111 ETLIDLAARTEGTIY
+111 EILIDLAARTEVTIY
-126 ELQDLLYRNSKT
+126 ELQDMLYKNSKT
-138 ELVIQLLKKGRE
+138 ELVIQLLKRGRE
-150 IAKDENK
+150 YAKDENR
-157 FAILMARAYLYNGQ
+157 FTILMARAYLYNGQ

-200 KTEAE
+200 KTEPE

-210 KALYSKVQKF
+210 KVLYSKVQRF

-225 YTDIL
+225 YVDIL
-230 IWHLI
+230 IWHLM
-235 QQKEFSKAFIQT
+235 QQKEFTKAFIQT
-247 RALDRRLR
+247 RALDRRLK

-270 NKDFKVAIQMYDY
+270 NRDYKSAIQMYEY
-283 VMKEYPQGQYYTYA
+283 VMKEYPQGQFYTYA

-308 VKTAYP
+308 VKTSFP
-314 VSVADIRS
+314 VNITDIRA

-368 IMIAGSDNAFRDKC
+368 IMIAGSDNAFRDRC

-408 SQKEDQ
+408 SQKEDY

-488 KNAEAMTAL
+488 RNSEAIL
-497 NQIFEKYKSH
+497 VLDQIFEKYKSH
-507 SLADDILL
+507 SLADDILW
-515 LRANTNLKIN
+515 LRANTNLIIN

-537 RKNYSFDIL
+537 RKNYNFDIL

-560 SFQQK
+560 NFQQK

-571 YREILQKFPGSIY
+571 YREILQKFSGSIF

>member
-7 IILFFSIHCL
+7 IILFFLINWL

-25 ANEYFKQG
+25 ANQYFKQG

-51 IRLIHQNYI
+51 IRLIHQNYM
-60 QCLFKLKNFDEAE
+60 QCLVKLKNFDEAE

-85 TGIAYRSDYTS
+85 TGIVYRSDYAN
-96 LLEMTGKFEE
+96 LLEMNGKFEE

-111 ETLIDLAARTEGTIY
+111 ETLIDFASKTEGTIY

-138 ELVIQLLKKGRE
+138 EVVIQLLKKGRQF
-150 IAKDENK
+150 AKDENK
-157 FAILMARAYLYNGQ
+157 FAVLIARAYLYNGQ

-181 YGLIEGNQDYVKAT
+181 YGLTEGNQDYVKAT

-210 KALYSKVQKF
+210 KVLYSKVQKF

-230 IWHLI
+230 IWHLM
-235 QQKEFSKAFIQT
+235 QQKEFMKAFIQT
-247 RALDRRLR
+247 RALDRRLK
-255 QDGQRVFELAQTALV
+255 QDGQRVFELAQTALI
-270 NKDFKVAIQMYDY
+270 NKDFKSAIQMYEY
-283 VMKEYPQGQYYTYA
+283 VMKEYPQGQYYAYA

-308 VKTAYP
+308 VKTSFP
-314 VSVADIRS
+314 VNITDIRS

-327 QGLFSDLGR
+327 QDLFSDLGR

-358 DTAITVLETA
+358 DTAISVLETA

-387 DIYVLKNEPWEAT
+387 DIYILKNEPWEAT

-408 SQKEDQ
+408 SQKEDF

-424 KLHYYN
+424 KLHYYS
-430 GEFDLSKE
+430 GDL
-438 VLDILKKAT
+438 
-447 TREIANDAM
+447 
-456 QLSLL
+456 
-461 IQDNIGLDTSEV
+461 
-473 AMKEYAKVDLLLFQN
+473 
-488 KNAEAMTAL
+488 
-497 NQIFEKYKSH
+497 
-507 SLADDILL
+507 
-515 LRANTNLKIN
+515 
-525 QPQKALEDLELL
+525 
-537 RKNYSFDIL
+537 
-546 ADDALFLEAKIYEE
+546 IY
-560 SFQQK
+560 Q
-565 DKAMEL
+565 M
-571 YREILQKFPGSIY
+571 
-584 GAEAR
+584 
-589 KRFRNLRGDTIN
+589 RF

>member
-1 MKRYLL
+1 MKRILM
-7 IILFFSIHCL
+7 IIVICAMSGFAF
-17 AKGQDIEL
+17 GQDIEL

-33 EYEKAKDIFQK
+33 EYEKAKELFQK
-44 IAKDKNN
+44 IVKDKNN
-51 IRLIHQNYI
+51 IRLVHPNYI
-60 QCLFKLKNFDEAE
+60 QCLFKLKNFEEAE
-73 KYLKRQIKSNDL
+73 KYLKRQIKKDDA
-85 TGIAYRSDYTS
+85 TGIIFRADYS
-96 LLEMTGKFEE
+96 ALLEMTGKFEE
-106 AQKEM
+106 AQKEINQ
-111 ETLIDLAARTEGTIY
+111 LIELASKSEGTIY
-126 ELQDLLYRNSKT
+126 ELQDIFYKNQKT
-138 ELVIQLLKKGRE
+138 EQVLELLKKGRE
-150 IAKDENK
+150 AAKDENK
-157 FAILMARAYLYNGQ
+157 YAILMARAFLYNGQ

-181 YGLIEGNQDYVKAT
+181 YGLTEGNQEYVKAT

-200 KTEAE
+200 KTEPE
-205 IDMLE
+205 LDMLE

-220 PTEQY
+220 PGEQY
-225 YTDIL
+225 YTDLL
-230 IWHLI
+230 IWYLV
-235 QQKEFSKAFIQT
+235 QQKEFTKAFVQT
-247 RALDRRLR
+247 KALDRRLR
-255 QDGQRVFELAQTALV
+255 QDGQRVFELAQTTLV
-270 NKDFKVAIQMYDY
+270 SKDYKAAIQMYDY
-283 VMKEYPQGQYYTYA
+283 VTKEYPQGQYYVYA
-297 RRNALFCKEEV
+297 RRNGLFCKEEL
-308 VKTAYP
+308 VKTTYP
-314 VSVADIRS
+314 VSNADIRA

-368 IMIAGSDNAFRDKC
+368 ILIAGSDNAFRDKC
-382 KLDLG
+382 KIDLG
-387 DIYVLKNEPWEAT
+387 DIFILKNEPWEAT

-430 GEFDLSKE
+430 GEFDLAKE

-473 AMKEYAKVDLLLFQN
+473 AMREYAKIDLLLFQN
-488 KNAEAMTAL
+488 KNAEALAAL
-497 NQIFEKYKSH
+497 DVVYEKFKSH
-507 SLADDILL
+507 SLADDILW
-515 LRANTNLKIN
+515 LRANTKFKTN
-525 QPQKALEDLELL
+525 QVPAALEDLELI
-537 RKNYSFDIL
+537 RKNYNFDIL

-560 SFQQK
+560 NLNQK

-571 YREILQKFPGSIY
+571 YREILQKFTGSIF